1 MQLRVSR
8 RAWLPR
14 FLFHPAGKIVL
25 GALTF
30 LMLLAAGAF
39 TYTWIHFSRL
49 IEEKLV
55 EGPWEETAMLLAAPE
70 EIKVGDPVQV
80 EEIVSA
86 LRRRGY
92 SQSPSNRLG
101 WYRPRPE
108 GDGVEIY
115 PSRIAAP
122 EIEGGIVYIKGGRV
136 EKIHALSDHSER
148 RSLLIEPE
156 LITNLFD
163 RNRQKRRVVSFNDI
177 PQVLIHAVLSAEDKR
192 FFQHSGFD
200 PIRIIRTAWVD
211 VTQNRRYGASTI
223 SMQLAR
229 MIWLTP
235 EKTPKRKAAEVLI
248 TLQIEQKLSK
258 EQIFEYY
265 ANHVDLGQRQSFA
278 IRGFGE
284 AAQVYFGKD
293 IRELNAPEA
302 ALLAGLIQR
311 PNFLNPYRH
320 PERARQRRDIV
331 LNLMKENGYLT
342 DLQYVEAIST
352 PVKLASGGIESTDA
366 PYFVDL
372 VLDNLKRNDL
382 ESIDFQSKSYR
393 VYTTLDLG
401 LQRDAVEAVRIG
413 MAEVDAL
420 LAKKKN
426 KYPQPQVALV
436 AVDPHTAE
444 VKALIGGRSYGQS
457 QLNRALARRQ
467 PGSVFKPF
475 VYAAVLGLALEGGQV
490 VTPVTQVDDEP
501 RVFEYDGREY
511 APNNFRQQFNGRVT
525 LRQALAKS
533 LNVPTV
539 SFAEIA
545 GYERVAELARRAG
558 LSGVRGTPSAA
569 LGSYEATPLEVAG
582 AYTIFSNAGVMVEP
596 VMVRE
601 VRSAE
606 NSLIYKPKPVQRP
619 VLDPR
624 ISYMVVSLM
633 QDVINHGTAAG
644 ARSRGFLLP
653 AAGKTGTSHD
663 AWFAGFTSKLLCV
676 VWVGFDD
683 NQELPLE
690 GGKAALPIWTEF
702 MKRAHARRQYRT
714 VTQFAEPDGI
724 TFVEI
729 CPLSRARATDKCH
742 GQRTEVFLA
751 GTEPGEMCPLH
762 PGSSRTQIA
771 RWDDEPGPETAAA
784 AGGGSSAQPVQAGE
798 PSRSRIARRAA
809 APVPQQPQTQQK
821 EPARKGVFR
830 SFWDFLRGKT

>member
-1 MQLRVSR
+1 MKLQIPR

-14 FLFHPAGKIVL
+14 FLFSPAGKFLLGVSAFLVL
-25 GALTF
+25 TAF
-30 LMLLAAGAF
+30 GAF
-39 TYTWIHFSRL
+39 TFTWIHFSRL
-49 IEEKLV
+49 IDEKLKA
-55 EGPWEETAMLLAAPE
+55 GPWDETAMLFAAPE
-70 EIKVGDPVQV
+70 ELRVGDQVSV

-92 SQSPSNRLG
+92 TQSPSNRMG
-101 WYRPRPE
+101 WYRVRPS
-108 GDGVEIY
+108 GDGVEVY
-115 PSRIAAP
+115 PSRLAS
-122 EIEGGIVYIKGGRV
+122 EEVEGGIVYIRSGRV

-148 RSLLIEPE
+148 RSLVIEPE

-163 RNRQKRRVVSFNDI
+163 RNRQKRRFVAFNDI
-177 PQVLIHAVLSAEDKR
+177 PKVLIDAVLSAEDKR

-229 MIWLTP
+229 MIWLTQ
-235 EKTPKRKAAEVLI
+235 EKTAKRKLTEVLI
-248 TLQIEQKLSK
+248 TLQIEQKLTK
-258 EQIFEYY
+258 EQLFEYY

-293 IRELNAPEA
+293 VRDLSAPEA

-320 PERARQRRDIV
+320 PERAQQRRDIV
-331 LNLMKENGYLT
+331 LKLMKENEFLT
-342 DLQYVEAIST
+342 DLQYVEAVGT
-352 PVKLASGGIESTDA
+352 PLKLAAGGLEATDA

-372 VLDNLKRNDL
+372 VLDNLRRNQLDGV
-382 ESIDFQSKSYR
+382 DFQSSSYR

-413 MAEVDAL
+413 MAEVDSL
-420 LAKKKN
+420 LAKRKK

-444 VKALIGGRSYGQS
+444 VKALIGGRSYGES

-475 VYAAVLGLALEGGQV
+475 VYSAVLSLALEGGNV
-490 VTPVTQVDDEP
+490 ITPLTQVDDEP
-501 RVFEYDGREY
+501 RVFEYDGKEY

-533 LNVPTV
+533 LNIPTV
-539 SFAEIA
+539 TFAEIA
-545 GYERVAELARRAG
+545 GYERVADLARRAG

-582 AYTIFSNAGVMVEP
+582 AYTVFSNGGIAVQP
-596 VMVRE
+596 SMVRE

-606 NSLIYKPKPVQRP
+606 NSLIYKPKTSQSA

-624 ISYMVVSLM
+624 ISYMVLNLM
-633 QDVINHGTAAG
+633 QDVINSGTGAG

-663 AWFAGFTSKLLCV
+663 AWFAGFTSNLLCV

-702 MKRAHARRQYRT
+702 MKRAHARRQYRN
-714 VTQFAEPDGI
+714 VTPFQEPDGI
-724 TFVEI
+724 SFVEV
-729 CPLSRARATDKCH
+729 CPLSGARATDRCH
-742 GQRTEVFLA
+742 GTRTEVFVS
-751 GTEPGEMCPLH
+751 GTEPGEMCGVH
-762 PGSSRTQIA
+762 PGSSRTRIA
-771 RWDDEPGPETAAA
+771 RWDEETSPQAPSTATDSPRSLEPPRVRAARRSEPA
-784 AGGGSSAQPVQAGE
+784 AVQQQQTQPKE
-798 PSRSRIARRAA
+798 PSRKSA
-809 APVPQQPQTQQK
+809 
-821 EPARKGVFR
+821 FR

>member
-1 MQLRVSR
+1 MKVQIPKRSWALR
-8 RAWLPR
+8 L
-14 FLFHPAGKIVL
+14 LFHPAGKI
-25 GALTF
+25 
-30 LMLLAAGAF
+30 LAAAVVFILLIGGGAF
-39 TYTWIHFSRL
+39 TYTWIHFSNL
-49 IEEKLV
+49 IDEKLK
-55 EGPWEETAMLLAAPE
+55 EGPWDETAMLFAAPE
-70 EIKVGDPVQV
+70 ELRAGDQV
-80 EEIVSA
+80 SIEEIVGA

-92 SQSPSNRLG
+92 SQSPSNRMG
-101 WYRPRPE
+101 WYRVRPS

-115 PSRIAAP
+115 PSRLAAE

-136 EKIHALSDHSER
+136 DKIHALSDHSER
-148 RSLLIEPE
+148 KRLLIEPE

-163 RNRQKRRVVSFNDI
+163 RNRQKRRFVAFNDL
-177 PQVLIHAVLSAEDKR
+177 PKVLINAVLSAEDKR

-229 MIWLTP
+229 MIWLTQ
-235 EKTPKRKAAEVLI
+235 EKTAKRKLTEVLI

-258 EQIFEYY
+258 DQLFEYY

-284 AAQVYFGKD
+284 ASQVYFGKD
-293 IRELNAPEA
+293 VRELTAPEA

-320 PERARQRRDIV
+320 PERAKQRRDIV
-331 LNLMKENGYLT
+331 LKLMKENEFLT
-342 DLQYVEAIST
+342 DLQYVEAVSS
-352 PVKLASGGIESTDA
+352 PLKLATGGIESTDA

-372 VLDNLKRNDL
+372 VLDNLKRNDMNAA
-382 ESIDFQSKSYR
+382 DFQSKSYR

-401 LQRDAVEAVRIG
+401 LQRDAVEAVRAG
-413 MAEVDAL
+413 MAEVDGL
-420 LAKKKN
+420 LAKKKK

-444 VKALIGGRSYGQS
+444 VKALIGGRSYGES

-475 VYAAVLGLALEGGQV
+475 VYSAVLSLALEGGQV
-490 VTPVTQVDDEP
+490 VTPLTVVEDEP
-501 RVFEYDGREY
+501 RVFEYDGKEY
-511 APNNFRQQFNGRVT
+511 APNNFKQQFNGRVT

-533 LNVPTV
+533 LNIPTV
-539 SFAEIA
+539 SFAEMA
-545 GYERVAELARRAG
+545 GYERVADIARRAG
-558 LSGVRGTPSAA
+558 MTGVRGTPSAA
-569 LGSYEATPLEVAG
+569 LGSYEASPLDVAG
-582 AYTIFSNAGVMVEP
+582 AYTVFSNGGVAVETATI
-596 VMVRE
+596 RE

-606 NSLIYKPKPVQRP
+606 NSLIYKPKPAKRA

-624 ISYMVVSLM
+624 ISYMVLNLM
-633 QDVINHGTAAG
+633 QDVINSGTAAG

-663 AWFAGFTSKLLCV
+663 AWFAGFTSNLLCV

-702 MKRAHARRQYRT
+702 MKRAHARRQYRN
-714 VTQFAEPDGI
+714 VTPFQEPDGI
-724 TFVEI
+724 SFVEV
-729 CPLSRARATDKCH
+729 CPLSGARATDRCH
-742 GQRTEVFLA
+742 GTRTEVFIA
-751 GTEPGEMCPLH
+751 GTEPGEMCPIH

-771 RWDDEPGPETAAA
+771 RWDDETEAKPAAGAAA
-784 AGGGSSAQPVQAGE
+784 EPAPASVQA
-798 PSRSRIARRAA
+798 SRVRTDQRAPTPA
-809 APVPQQPQTQQK
+809 AQQQQTPQK
-821 EPARKGVFR
+821 EPARKGALR
-830 SFWDFLRGKT
+830 SFWDFLRGKS

>member
-1 MQLRVSR
+1 VKVNVPKS
-8 RAWLPR
+8 AWLSR
-14 FLFHPAGKIVL
+14 LVFHPAGRLLL
-25 GALTF
+25 GLITFVVVIAL
-30 LMLLAAGAF
+30 GAF
-39 TYTWIHFSRL
+39 TYTWLHFSRV
-49 IEEKLV
+49 IDEKLK

-70 EIKVGDPVQV
+70 EVRAGDPASV
-80 EEIVSA
+80 EEIVAS

-92 SQSPSNRLG
+92 SQSPSNRMG
-101 WYRPRPE
+101 WYRVRPS

-122 EIEGGIVYIKGGRV
+122 EIEGGIVYIRGGKV
-136 EKIHALSDHSER
+136 EKILALSDHSER
-148 RSLLIEPE
+148 KTLMIEPE
-156 LITNLFD
+156 LISNLFD
-163 RNRQKRRVVSFNDI
+163 RNRQKRRFVSFNDI
-177 PQVLIHAVLSAEDKR
+177 PKVLIDAVLSIEDKR
-192 FFQHSGFD
+192 FFQHAGFD

-229 MIWLTP
+229 MIWLTQ
-235 EKTPKRKAAEVLI
+235 EKTPKRKAAEVFI
-248 TLQIEQKLSK
+248 TLQIEQRLSK

-278 IRGFGE
+278 VRGFGE
-284 AAQVYFGKD
+284 AAQTYLGKD

-311 PNFLNPYRH
+311 PNYLNPYRH
-320 PERARQRRDIV
+320 PERAQQRRDIV
-331 LNLMKENGYLT
+331 LKLMKENGYLT
-342 DLQYVEAIST
+342 ELQYVDAVST
-352 PVKLASGGIESTDA
+352 PLKLATGGLESTDA

-401 LQRDAVEAVRIG
+401 LQRDAVDAVRIG
-413 MAEVDAL
+413 MAEVDGL
-420 LAKKKN
+420 LAKKKRQ
-426 KYPQPQVALV
+426 YPQPQVALV
-436 AVDPHTAE
+436 ALDPHTAE
-444 VKALIGGRSYGQS
+444 VKALLGGRSYGQS

-475 VYAAVLGLALEGGQV
+475 VYASVLNLALEGGRV
-490 VTPVTQVDDEP
+490 VTPVTQVEDEP
-501 RVFEYDGREY
+501 RIFEYDGKEY
-511 APNNFRQQFNGRVT
+511 APNNFKQQFNGKVT

-545 GYERVAELARRAG
+545 GYDKVADLAQRAG
-558 LSGVRGTPSAA
+558 MGAVRGTPSAA
-569 LGSYEATPLEVAG
+569 LGSYEATPVDIAG
-582 AYTIFSNAGVMVEP
+582 AYTVFTNGGVVVEP

-606 NSLIYKPKPVQRP
+606 NSLIYKPKTSQRA

-624 ISYMVVSLM
+624 ISYMVLNLM
-633 QDVINHGTAAG
+633 QDVIDRGTAAG

-663 AWFAGFTSKLLCV
+663 AWFAGFTSNLICV

-702 MKRAHARRQYRT
+702 MKRAHARRQYRN
-714 VTQFAEPDGI
+714 VTPFHEPDGI
-724 TFVEI
+724 SFVEV
-729 CPLSRARATDKCH
+729 CPLSGGRSTDRCQGARM
-742 GQRTEVFLA
+742 EVFLA
-751 GTEPGEMCPLH
+751 GTEPGEMCHIH

-771 RWDDEPGPETAAA
+771 RWDDESAPAKVETAAA
-784 AGGGSSAQPVQAGE
+784 TSSGPRVDAPRDRTSRRESPSPAQ
-798 PSRSRIARRAA
+798 
-809 APVPQQPQTQQK
+809 QTQTPRK
-821 EPARKGVFR
+821 EPEKKGVLR
-830 SFWDFLRGKT
+830 SFWDLVRGKS

>member
-1 MQLRVSR
+1 MRLNVPSG
-8 RAWLPR
+8 AWLPR
-14 FLFHPAGKIVL
+14 FLLRPAGKFIL
-25 GALTF
+25 GLLTF
-30 LMLLAAGAF
+30 LALLMAGAI
-39 TYTWIHFSRL
+39 TYTWIHFSKL
-49 IEEKLV
+49 IDAKLA
-55 EGPWEETAMLLAAPE
+55 EGPWEETAMLLAATE
-70 EIKVGDPVQV
+70 EVRVGDALSAG
-80 EEIVSA
+80 ELVSA

-92 SQSPSNRLG
+92 TQSPSNRLG
-101 WYRPRPE
+101 WYRERPE
-108 GDGVEIY
+108 GDGVEVY

-122 EIEGGIVYIKGGRV
+122 EIEGGIVYLRGGRV

-148 RSLLIEPE
+148 NTLSIEPE

-163 RNRQKRRVVSFNDI
+163 RNRQKRRAVGFSDI
-177 PQVLIHAVLSAEDKR
+177 PKVLVNAVLSAEDKR

-311 PNFLNPYRH
+311 PNYLNPYRH

-342 DLQYVEAIST
+342 ELQLVEALST
-352 PVKLASGGIESTDA
+352 PVKLASGGLEATDA

-372 VLDNLKRNDL
+372 VLDSLKRNDL

-413 MAEVDAL
+413 LAEVDGL
-420 LAKKKN
+420 LAKRKR

-436 AVDPHTAE
+436 AIDPRTAE

-457 QLNRALARRQ
+457 QLNRALAKRQ

-475 VYAAVLGLALEGGQV
+475 VYAAVLGLALDGGEV
-490 VTPVTQVDDEP
+490 VTPVTQVDDQP
-501 RVFEYDGREY
+501 RVFEYDGKEY

-525 LRQALAKS
+525 LRQALARS

-545 GYERVAELARRAG
+545 GYERVADLARRAG

-569 LGSYEATPLEVAG
+569 LGSYEATPLEIAG
-582 AYTIFSNAGVMVEP
+582 AYTVFSNAGVMVEP

-606 NSLIYKPKPVQRP
+606 NSLIYKPKPAQSA

-624 ISYMVVSLM
+624 VSYMVVSLM
-633 QDVINHGTAAG
+633 QDVINSGTAAG

-702 MKRAHARRQYRT
+702 MKRAHARSQYRN
-714 VTQFAEPDGI
+714 VSQFAEPDGI

-729 CPLSRARATDKCH
+729 CPLSRMRATDRCP

-751 GTEPGEMCPLH
+751 GTEPGEMCPIH

-771 RWDDEPGPETAAA
+771 RWDEAPDEVAASVAAGAPAPAVRAAEPGRAM
-784 AGGGSSAQPVQAGE
+784 
-798 PSRSRIARRAA
+798 ARRSA
-809 APVPQQPQTQQK
+809 APVSQQPQTQPK
-821 EPARKGVFR
+821 EPAKKGVLK
-830 SFWDFLRGKT
+830 SFWDLIRGKS